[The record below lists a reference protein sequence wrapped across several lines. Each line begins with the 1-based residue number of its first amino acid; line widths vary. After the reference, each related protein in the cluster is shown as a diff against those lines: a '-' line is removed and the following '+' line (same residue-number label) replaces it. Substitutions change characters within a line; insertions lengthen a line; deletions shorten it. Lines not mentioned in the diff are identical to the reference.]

1 MPYSKARNLLYERD
15 MSRSSRPGRRVA
27 RTRPVPKPVPIPSIM
42 APQLATLADA
52 APVGSNWSY
61 EIKYDGYRLLARI
74 SGGGCA
80 SSPTMA

>member
-1 MPYSKARNLLYERD
+1 
-15 MSRSSRPGRRVA
+15 
-27 RTRPVPKPVPIPSIM
+27 M